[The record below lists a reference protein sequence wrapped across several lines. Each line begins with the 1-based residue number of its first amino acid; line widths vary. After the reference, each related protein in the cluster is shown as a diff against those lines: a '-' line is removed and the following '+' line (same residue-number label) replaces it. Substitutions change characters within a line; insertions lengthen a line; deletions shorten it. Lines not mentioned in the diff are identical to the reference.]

1 MVIIRLKW
9 SRQKVIFE
17 LPTCKGKSVNYH
29 YDIMQLP
36 LQGAWGKARIK
47 TQGVALGYV
56 LVGPSARF
64 AQVTIGLGRIS
75 QYRLAWYDARTP

>member
-17 LPTCKGKSVNYH
+17 LPTCKGKSVNYQ

-47 TQGVALGYV
+47 TQGAASLALGYV
-56 LVGPSARF
+56 LVGPYLSATR
-64 AQVTIGLGRIS
+64 R
-75 QYRLAWYDARTP
+75 